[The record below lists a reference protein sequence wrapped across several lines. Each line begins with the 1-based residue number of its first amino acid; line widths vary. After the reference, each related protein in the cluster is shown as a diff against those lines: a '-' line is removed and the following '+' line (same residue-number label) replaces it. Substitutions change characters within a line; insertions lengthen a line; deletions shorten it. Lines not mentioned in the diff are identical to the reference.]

1 MSNKLTQQEVV
12 LQIEAYLAENYEFRN
27 NCLSG
32 KTEVRQT
39 CGISQKA
46 NEWEI
51 LTENG
56 FNTIVRQAKLD
67 GIGGDSSPRQNI
79 EEYILSA
86 ATPRFNPIMDFINNL
101 PAWDGKNH
109 LAELFS
115 RIPGITS
122 EQLAWCCT
130 WFRSAVAHWMQK
142 DSLHGNETVPVLI
155 GAQGCGKSTFAN
167 RLLPE
172 HLRCYYLSRINF
184 GNKFDRDMALA
195 NNLIV
200 NIDEFDRFGPNQQAH
215 LKQAVSEAKV
225 NGRPIF
231 GKSQEDR
238 PRYASFI
245 ATTNVEKPLTDPT
258 GSRRYICL
266 RVPNGKLIENVSDIN
281 YSQLYAQAVAE
292 VNADVPYW
300 FNSAEVERI
309 QQANIPFFR
318 SEDLE
323 EMIKQCYSFPDDNET
338 VEWVAGSK
346 IYDTLKLRFPILAI
360 HKSES
365 LKSKIGKALREMD
378 CKKKKSNHGVY
389 YQLIPIAV

>member
-12 LQIEAYLAENYEFRN
+12 LQIETYLAENYNFRN
-27 NCLSG
+27 NSLSG
-32 KTEVRQT
+32 KTEVRQIAGT
-39 CGISQKA
+39 DSNK
-46 NEWEI
+46 NDWKI
-51 LTENG
+51 LTDKE

-79 EEYILSA
+79 EEYILSS
-86 ATPRFNPIMDFINNL
+86 ATPEHNPVMDFISHL

-109 LAELFS
+109 MAELFS
-115 RIPGITS
+115 RIPGINT
-122 EQLAWCCT
+122 EQLSWCCT

-142 DSLHGNETVPVLI
+142 DKLHGNEIVPILI

-195 NNLIV
+195 NNLLV
-200 NIDEFDRFGPNQQAH
+200 NIDEFDRFGASQQAH

-238 PRYASFI
+238 LRYASFI
-245 ATTNVEKPLTDPT
+245 ATTNAEKPLTDPT

-266 RVPNGKLIENVSDIN
+266 HVHHGQFIDNLSPIN
-281 YSQLYAQAVAE
+281 YDQLYAQAVYE
-292 VNADVPYW
+292 VNADIPFW
-300 FNSAEVERI
+300 FSNVDVERI
-309 QQANIPFFR
+309 QKANLPYFKCDDMESMITACYRLPE
-318 SEDLE
+318 SDE
-323 EMIKQCYSFPDDNET
+323 EGEWLTSKEVCLSIGKLFPNVQMSNST
-338 VEWVAGSK
+338 K
-346 IYDTLKLRFPILAI
+346 IRIGQTLKLMGCQ
-360 HKSES
+360 
-365 LKSKIGKALREMD
+365 SKRKMTGM
-378 CKKKKSNHGVY
+378 VY
-389 YQLIPIAV
+389 RLVANVA